1 MMINKT
7 KKTFLAITLLV
18 ATSFS
23 FAEKP
28 LKIGVE
34 GAYPPFSKVT
44 KTGEVVGF
52 DIDIAKA
59 LCAQMKRKC
68 EMVQIDWDGLIP
80 ALKGRK
86 IDAIIASM
94 TATPERAKS
103 IDFTDRYYRIPVKT
117 IRRKGSGIEFSK
129 KSMKGKTIG
138 VQVSTT
144 FAKHMTDL
152 FSDVATIKTYTSND
166 EALLD
171 LQAGRVDVVAAE
183 SLVLQ
188 DGFLKKEVGKNFEFF
203 GPDLVD
209 EKYYGKGIAVG
220 IRQHSDKLKT
230 AFNNAIKAIRKNG
243 KYKEVNDKYFD
254 IDVYGK

>member
-1 MMINKT
+1 MNKT
-7 KKTFLAITLLV
+7 NKILLASALTL
-18 ATSFS
+18 SFS
-23 FAEKP
+23 VAMAEKT

-34 GAYPPFSKVT
+34 GAYPPFSEVT

-59 LCAQMKRKC
+59 LCEQMNRECK
-68 EMVQIDWDGLIP
+68 MVQIDWDGLIP

-94 TATPERAKS
+94 SATPERQKS

-117 IRRKGSGIEFSK
+117 VRKKGTDIDFSK
-129 KSMKGKTIG
+129 EGMKGKTIG

-152 FSDVATIKTYTSND
+152 FGDVATIKTYNSNND
-166 EALLD
+166 ALAD
-171 LQAGRVDVVAAE
+171 LKSGRVDVVAAE

-188 DGFLKKEVGKNFEFF
+188 DGFLKKEAGKDFEFF

-209 EKYYGKGIAVG
+209 EKYYGKGIAIG
-220 IRQHSDKLKT
+220 IRKNSDKLKA
-230 AFNNAIKAIRKNG
+230 AFNKAIKDILDNG
-243 KYKEVNDKYFD
+243 KYKSVNDKYFD